1 MASPFIVIK
10 YIMQIF
16 KLANTV
22 VMEIVELKLPTYTEE
37 RGTIHRLVLLLVLHG
52 LRAVVCLKTALGER
66 TEPHTSHLSI
76 LKGKENS

>member
-1 MASPFIVIK
+1 MVSPIRVIK

-22 VMEIVELKLPTYTEE
+22 VMEIVELKLPMYTEE
-37 RGTIHRLVLLLVLHG
+37 RGSIHRLALLLVLDG
-52 LRAVVCLKTALGER
+52 LRAIVCLKTALEER